1 MLSQTTYDR
10 AFKNFEQIYDEV
22 ISTREPVVVSREGY
36 ESVSVIPTD
45 ELNRMIET
53 IYLFQSHEN
62 AIRLL
67 DALQRA
73 KKRTNK
79 PQTLDELRN
88 NFGLIEEV

>member
-1 MLSQTTYDR
+1 MLSQTTYNQ
-10 AFKNFEQIYDEV
+10 ACKNFDQIYDEV
-22 ISTREPVVVSREGY
+22 ISTREPVVLTREGY
-36 ESVSVIPTD
+36 ESVSVIPTE

-62 AIRLL
+62 AMRLL

-79 PQTLDELRN
+79 PQTIDDLRK
-88 NFGLIEEV
+88 NFGLVEEV